1 MSPQDR
7 LDSGKRIAAA
17 RKAASPRVTQAAL
30 AATLGVPQS
39 VVSDWE
45 TGKLE
50 SWTEYEDAICRALS
64 IPRGWIRDQVQESD
78 QPPVLDGADLPAL
91 VQIAEYDVRLSA
103 GPGFVPTSEE
113 TRRRWPLPRFLVVD
127 TLGLDPDRT
136 AIQEIVG
143 DSMEPT
149 LSTGDY
155 VLIDLADR
163 RIGLPGVLVVWDGDA
178 LVCKRLERIPGEEP
192 RRVRIKSDNPLHNEY
207 KVLEEQV
214 NVIGRVRWVTRR
226 M

>member
-17 RKAASPRVTQAAL
+17 RKAMTPRVTQAAL
-30 AATLGVPQS
+30 AEALGIPQS

-50 SWTEYEDAICRALS
+50 SWTEYEEAICRVLRV
-64 IPRGWIRDQVQESD
+64 PRGYIRDQLQLSD
-78 QPPVLDGADLPAL
+78 QPPVKDDDLPAL
-91 VQIAEYDVRLSA
+91 VAIAEYDVRLSA
-103 GPGFVPTSEE
+103 GPGFIPTSEE

-163 RIGLPGVLVVWDGDA
+163 RIGLPGVFVVWDGDA

-207 KVLEEQV
+207 QVLEEQV